1 MIGFPDR
8 AYGMSNHLTLLV
20 RARTPG
26 QQVPDTT
33 AEVSAAQQRVE
44 QDAEEQDGAVE
55 KRELVLRIRPG
66 HGARPRLI
74 VIQVTARATVGRAG
88 ALAVVAVA
96 ARGER
101 GARQACRPG

>member
-55 KRELVLRIRPG
+55 KRELVLRVRPG
-66 HGARPRLI
+66 HGGCPR
-74 VIQVTARATVGRAG
+74 QVLTTDGEGVVRAG
-88 ALAVVAVA
+88 APAPA
-96 ARGER
+96 AAAGRG
-101 GARQACRPG
+101 G